1 MINEEYLKYILLNER
16 VREFTLRALSL
27 TLKRSIK
34 DNKGISILKSL
45 RILEGEIEVKEFG
58 LFINL

>member
-16 VREFTLRALSL
+16 VGEFTLRALSL